1 MLFSQEP
8 LRLQSHCTS
17 PVPNCKFDLSS
28 LNTFYVDFCH
38 AHPQSVVSLGPPLSV
53 LAPVAAAS
61 THLSATVVRSFFL
74 LLFLSHLVISG
85 CPSHSCSWAG
95 LEGHQGLEPQRDRGW
110 GSAARSGCQEEGEA
124 ALMILVFS
132 HALFFF
138 PNSCVVVVLF
148 SAYGSLSVSLD
159 HVILN

>member
-28 LNTFYVDFCH
+28 LNTFYVDFCR
-38 AHPQSVVSLGPPLSV
+38 AHPQGAVSLGSPLSV

-61 THLSATVVRSFFL
+61 THLSATVVRSFFFFVLVTLGYFWLPITL
-74 LLFLSHLVISG
+74 LLLSR
-85 CPSHSCSWAG
+85 AG
-95 LEGHQGLEPQRDRGW
+95 RAPGLGAPAGQGLRLCSPQRVPGGRG
-110 GSAARSGCQEEGEA
+110 SSTDDSRFLPCS
-124 ALMILVFS
+124 
-132 HALFFF
+132 FFF
-138 PNSCVVVVLF
+138 PNSCVVVVLL